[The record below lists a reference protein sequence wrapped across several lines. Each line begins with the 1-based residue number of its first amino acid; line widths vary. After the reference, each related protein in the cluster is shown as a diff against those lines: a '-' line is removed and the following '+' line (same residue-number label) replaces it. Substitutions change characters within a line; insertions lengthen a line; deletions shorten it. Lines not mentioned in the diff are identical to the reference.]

1 MLDHQRYSDNDQS
14 KRDIPSFIEP
24 RPPLISNPFMRP
36 RPQKGTNLLELFEED
51 SEIEEPELVQVY
63 LRLKP
68 YHAPNNLY
76 EIRSD
81 RCLITSVDTA
91 TAGHGRR
98 TQHNVSKM
106 YTFSHIFGPE
116 ATQKEI
122 FENVVKDNLKKL
134 PEGHNFTLLTYGAS
148 GSGKTYTLMGTVVS
162 PGLVPRSLE
171 YVFRVVDAAQQPL
184 YKPLDGG
191 SEKLNLAEQDYELQW
206 VKRLRHVSAPLR
218 EKYRRMSAGLCS
230 DFTMSTMDLSNR
242 TRHYVWVSFVEIYN
256 EGIYDLLASS
266 DRRNAS
272 KLRIREDA
280 SGNVYVKG
288 ITQAFVRTGEEAYDV
303 MVAGKHNL
311 QVAATGVHAQS
322 SRSHC
327 IFTITMLTETE
338 AGVRTSCVRL
348 CDLAGCER
356 ARRTRNTGAR
366 MAESRAINS
375 SLHVLERCLHTLRRR
390 QRRVVQAPA
399 TCVPY
404 RESKLTRLLG
414 AGLSGARGEAV
425 SMVVTLNP
433 APEYAHETK
442 HVLQLAAVARDIQV
456 NNTIAESTL
465 ESSTTDTTISCSA
478 EVMKLRSD
486 NERLHFELIQAQS
499 RNKELAAAMEERQ
512 QEAAATMRELVEE
525 AKDMTRQYYEAQME
539 ALRSEM
545 EDMIEEYES
554 RLSKAAKPIATA
566 ESGTPSRSLQNKVAQ
581 LMTEVAILEEKLT
594 AERLARAR
602 AEEEVQ
608 HLRACIEERDE
619 KAYEENASGNR
630 EDVMLL
636 SDSDHDSEEEVDDP
650 CNESL
655 EPTFKK
661 EDINKSRLL
670 LQNTIDHNNSET
682 SLNNSARSNQ
692 SMENDNSV
700 DKSGD
705 TLKDETN
712 ESTKDSV
719 YATGEDD
726 TASTNKTNE
735 THNDTR
741 NVSDLK
747 LPAGQNEAKRNV
759 SEYNQTYDNRESL
772 EELPEKIDAEEIV
785 EHANKSN
792 DYEFKQPEESVPRG
806 TYFVRNDEAID
817 DNNESIQ
824 NLKINK
830 PNSFTRGTYCVKEV
844 DRFVIPS
851 VDTIDEDDIPKESLT
866 NSIDKQ
872 TKSPS
877 KVSEKLVNKII
888 KSIKSSHGSNSS
900 LAQFEQLEMA
910 ANVCDE
916 TKVEDKHSFGCVN
929 ILKEKRTYFDSPKV
943 VEEDLIPIPK
953 LIKEKRTFFDNIDVN
968 IEPPYKNASEI
979 NNEVN
984 NLQFDDTRSPSI
996 VKDEITN
1003 DFKPSTIKKLLG
1015 ESFTRQPEII
1025 SSVQKVKVLHKKHDS
1040 VDLFEGLDS
1049 PHPIA
1054 KTPEKIDA
1062 IEQARISIDQMVLD
1076 QKSASKA
1083 MANLKRELKLE
1094 KLSIAE
1100 EMETAPENSTT
1111 DAAETVVKDIPALPI
1126 SIQAVPTVPISPR
1139 PVPIVSISPR
1149 AKTVENIDE
1158 IKPSRTASSL
1168 LAAPEKIVEAMPET
1182 TEKPL
1187 IKDIKKEFPNESI
1200 KVNNN
1205 NESIKVNNTIEE
1217 FDNLYKDISS
1227 SRATEFEL
1235 LVSQVNT
1242 TTKEENPENDTSSAK
1257 EIKYNLR
1264 HKSNKE
1270 GVKFA
1275 DKIEKE
1281 EVEEVVIESHA
1292 KCEVKSKTKRSLRLR
1307 RRKNQSDE
1315 DQAEQESKENKLK
1328 DIVNLQKE
1336 FSDVTMD
1343 VPAPV
1348 KEVKDI
1354 QSPEKT
1360 AGQEENV
1367 PPVLGIQSCPS
1378 KSVTRSRRKLF
1389 TPRAEPLDESLT
1401 QPGDSTERVYVPRP
1415 SYHRARARRK
1425 L

>member
-1 MLDHQRYSDNDQS
+1 MLAQRFSDNDQS

-24 RPPLISNPFMRP
+24 MPPLISNPFMRP

-51 SEIEEPELVQVY
+51 SESEEPELVQVY

-68 YHAPNNLY
+68 YHSPSNLY

-116 ATQKEI
+116 ATQKEV

-148 GSGKTYTLMGTVVS
+148 GSGKTYTLMGTVAS

-184 YKPLDGG
+184 YKPADGG
-191 SEKLNLAEQDYELQW
+191 SEKLCIAEQDYELQW

-218 EKYRRMSAGLCS
+218 DKYRRMSAGLCS

-266 DRRNAS
+266 DRRNSS

-390 QRRVVQAPA
+390 QRRAPA
-399 TCVPY
+399 ACVPY

-465 ESSTTDTTISCSA
+465 ESSSQYDTTIGSSA
-478 EVMKLRSD
+478 EVVKLRSD
-486 NERLHFELIQAQS
+486 NERLHFELVQAQS
-499 RNKELAAAMEERQ
+499 RNKELLAAMEERQ

-525 AKDMTRQYYEAQME
+525 AKDMTRQYYEAQLE
-539 ALRSEM
+539 AARAEM
-545 EDMIEEYES
+545 EEMIEEYES
-554 RLSKAAKPIATA
+554 RLSKTAKPKS
-566 ESGTPSRSLQNKVAQ
+566 ESETPSKSLQNKVAQ

-619 KAYEENASGNR
+619 KAFEENASGNR

-636 SDSDHDSEEEVDDP
+636 SDSDHESDEEVDDP

-661 EDINKSRLL
+661 EDINRSRLL
-670 LQNTIDHNNSET
+670 LQNTFDQNSIHSEN
-682 SLNNSARSNQ
+682 SFNNSARSNRTV
-692 SMENDNSV
+692 ENEDSV
-700 DKSGD
+700 INKSSG
-705 TLKDETN
+705 TLKEHDSTH
-712 ESTKDSV
+712 ESTKESV

-726 TASTNKTNE
+726 SGSTNKTNDNM
-735 THNDTR
+735 HDSGSNDTR
-741 NVSDLK
+741 NVSDMK
-747 LPAGQNEAKRNV
+747 LPVTQNEKHRNV

-772 EELPEKIDAEEIV
+772 AKAPEEPAHKETTV
-785 EHANKSN
+785 NSNKSN
-792 DYEFKQPEESVPRG
+792 EYELLKPKETVPRG
-806 TYFVRNDEAID
+806 TYFVRCSADVDESMENLSI
-817 DNNESIQ
+817 NE
-824 NLKINK
+824 
-830 PNSFTRGTYCVKEV
+830 PNSLTRGTYFVKEA
-844 DRFVIPS
+844 DRFVIPAT
-851 VDTIDEDDIPKESLT
+851 DTIDEGIAEDPSMDSPVDDLRKP
-866 NSIDKQ
+866 
-872 TKSPS
+872 PS
-877 KVSEKLVNKII
+877 KVSETLVTKII
-888 KSIKSSHGSNSS
+888 KSIKSSQGSNTS
-900 LAQFEQLEMA
+900 LAQFEQLEKA
-910 ANVCDE
+910 SKNCDVAKID
-916 TKVEDKHSFGCVN
+916 TNLVGSVN
-929 ILKEKRTYFDSPKV
+929 KPKEKKRYFDENSPKIDEENLIPVPKLLKEKKTY
-943 VEEDLIPIPK
+943 
-953 LIKEKRTFFDNIDVN
+953 FDNIDVN
-968 IEPPYKNASEI
+968 IEPPNDNAGEI
-979 NNEVN
+979 NHEVD
-984 NLQFDDTRSPSI
+984 NLQFDVTRSPSI
-996 VKDEITN
+996 VKDEGTN
-1003 DFKPSTIKKLLG
+1003 DFKPSAIKKLLG

-1025 SSVQKVKVLHKKHDS
+1025 SSVQKVKVLHKKHES

-1049 PHPIA
+1049 PRPIA
-1054 KTPEKIDA
+1054 KTPEKVDVVA
-1062 IEQARISIDQMVLD
+1062 QAKKSIDQLVQD
-1076 QKSASKA
+1076 QKSASKIT
-1083 MANLKRELKLE
+1083 ANIKRDIKIERE
-1094 KLSIAE
+1094 SIAE
-1100 EMETAPENSTT
+1100 EST
-1111 DAAETVVKDIPALPI
+1111 E
-1126 SIQAVPTVPISPR
+1126 
-1139 PVPIVSISPR
+1139 IVSAPVEINPVEIDMAENYAKEKSPL
-1149 AKTVENIDE
+1149 KTSATVSKTSENIVE
-1158 IKPSRTASSL
+1158 LATSTVKAPKSTKKIAE
-1168 LAAPEKIVEAMPET
+1168 AAPERKE
-1182 TEKPL
+1182 L
-1187 IKDIKKEFPNESI
+1187 KKEVPNESM
-1200 KVNNN
+1200 
-1205 NESIKVNNTIEE
+1205 KVNNTIEE
-1217 FDNLYKDISS
+1217 FDNLYKDISA

-1242 TTKEENPENDTSSAK
+1242 SSKEEKVEHTETAE

-1264 HKSNKE
+1264 HKSTKSE
-1270 GVKFA
+1270 GVKFS
-1275 DKIEKE
+1275 DKIHKGDE
-1281 EVEEVVIESHA
+1281 EVLLESHA
-1292 KCEVKSKTKRSLRLR
+1292 KCESKAKTTKRSLRLR

-1315 DQAEQESKENKLK
+1315 EQMDQENKLK

-1343 VPAPV
+1343 VPAPLKV
-1348 KEVKDI
+1348 VKDI
-1354 QSPEKT
+1354 QSPEKP
-1360 AGQEENV
+1360 AGEDENV
-1367 PPVLGIQSCPS
+1367 PPLMGIQSCPS

-1389 TPRAEPLDESLT
+1389 TPRAEPLDESMG
-1401 QPGDSTERVYVPRP
+1401 QPGDSSERVYVPRP